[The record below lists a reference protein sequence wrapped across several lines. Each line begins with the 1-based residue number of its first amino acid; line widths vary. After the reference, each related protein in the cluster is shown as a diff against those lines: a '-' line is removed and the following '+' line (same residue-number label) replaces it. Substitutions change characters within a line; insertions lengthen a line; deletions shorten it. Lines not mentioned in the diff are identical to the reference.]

1 MTPPARDH
9 AARGA
14 GDQRRLMPSQYLT
27 LVAGVAF
34 FALAVAGFFVTGFDG
49 VFDHDTD
56 DTLLGFGVNP
66 MHNVVHLALGL
77 LGVVLWRS
85 VRGSL
90 TFGLLTLAGY
100 GAAFV
105 FGLFAV
111 GEDWNFLALNWAAN
125 WLHLALGILGAAIAA
140 LAAYELRELQNVP
153 TAGARAR
160 RPDTDQDGEPT
171 EALGSG

>member
-1 MTPPARDH
+1 MTPSAHDH
-9 AARGA
+9 AVRGL
-14 GDQRRLMPSQYLT
+14 GDQRRLVPSQYLT

-34 FALAVAGFFVTGFDG
+34 LALGVAGFFITGFDG
-49 VFDHDTD
+49 FFDHDTD

-90 TFGLLTLAGY
+90 TFGLLTLVGY
-100 GAAFV
+100 GTAFV

-125 WLHLALGILGAAIAA
+125 WLHLALGVLGGAIAA
-140 LAAYELRELQNVP
+140 LAAYELRELRATP

-160 RPDTDQDGEPT
+160 RPDTDRGGARSQRRP
-171 EALGSG
+171 A